1 MANLKQIKALEA
13 IIARKDEE
21 LMEQDRQVAN
31 LHRIANV
38 AIQAMANMLRD
49 LLPRQ
54 INGSHLSEE
63 QQKCVDD
70 ATRISFVHGAP
81 LHTEQPDRMYDGKSA
96 DIIGASSGDLYE
108 TLRPK
113 LFAETPAD
121 E

>member
-81 LHTEQPDRMYDGKSA
+81 LHTEQPPKYHLNQEQCDKLNT
-96 DIIGASSGDLYE
+96 LY
-108 TLRPK
+108 
-113 LFAETPAD
+113 AEHPERAQLPITPAD